1 MSQSDYIKFKKTG
14 IQLQNRLNNPLPHI
28 LTASQYTTFIDYN
41 TETKV
46 LNTAINYGKQTIPN
60 NVIQVFDMKIGNA
73 VSCPSYGCPI
83 PVVVDDVPSGGDGG
97 TGGDGGV

>member
-14 IQLQNRLNNPLPHI
+14 IQLQNRLNRPSSDT

-41 TETKV
+41 TETMV
-46 LNTAINYGKQTIPN
+46 LNTSINYGKQTIPN

-73 VSCPSYGCPI
+73 ISCPSYGCPI
-83 PVVVDDVPSGGDGG
+83 PVVDIPSGGDGE
-97 TGGDGGV
+97 V